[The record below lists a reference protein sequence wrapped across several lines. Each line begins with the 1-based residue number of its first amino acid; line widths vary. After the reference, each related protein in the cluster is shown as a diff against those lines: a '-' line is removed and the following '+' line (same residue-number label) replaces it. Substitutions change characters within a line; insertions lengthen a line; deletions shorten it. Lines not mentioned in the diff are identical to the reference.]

1 MPLVLLLILELL
13 SRKRDDGTVVVDTEP
28 MQINKYHRYANTT
41 GLSEREKTTFNAILD
56 EIYKKEDD
64 VEKINDIQLNIDK
77 LKVDP
82 NNSNVVQY
90 LRNQQAHLIR
100 EAKRLPR
107 TFNWDASV
115 FVVCSRIIKQIY
127 LAVSFGYKLFR
138 FFVVWI
144 FCE

>member
-1 MPLVLLLILELL
+1 MSNVGDLVPKAGIYTNPGVVVE
-13 SRKRDDGTVVVDTEP
+13 KKEDGTVVVDTEP

-100 EAKRLPR
+100 EAKQLPR
-107 TFNWDASV
+107 TFNWDAASI
-115 FVVCSRIIKQIY
+115 RG
-127 LAVSFGYKLFR
+127 L
-138 FFVVWI
+138 
-144 FCE
+144 